1 MSITASEL
9 VIRYSANRTA
19 TSANGG
25 RMSTV
30 ALTSGAK
37 QNFFPDWTAAQMAS
51 GATRYRK
58 FFVHNTNAEN
68 LALTDAMLHLLAPT
82 PAGDRITMFGGT
94 ADDTQADIGSPTEY
108 GAAALQSAVAAGATS
123 LTVTLE
129 DDAMA
134 IFRTGDQIFVTDG
147 TNSEYHDAVTVAQNG
162 SLVAISLAPGD
173 MLTYAYTSGAVV
185 ASVLPLGTI
194 VAAIATVNKVT
205 GSGGLDATAI
215 TADNQGSISQ
225 TVTLTMSSTTT
236 FSAVS
241 DVLGSLG
248 TGSIGSDFAPVN
260 SDYTR
265 PYLTVPATA
274 WSGTWAAGETATIPV
289 TQAAPAVWLK
299 NVVPAGAAA
308 YGNDAFTL
316 RVVGGSA

>member
-37 QNFFPDWTAAQMAS
+37 QNYFPDWTAAQMAS

-58 FFVHNTNAEN
+58 FFAHNTNADA
-68 LALTDAMLHLLAPT
+68 LSLTDAILHLLAPT
-82 PAGDRITMFGGT
+82 PAGDRITYFLGT
-94 ADDTQADIGSPTEY
+94 ASDTQADIGSPTEF
-108 GAAALQSAVAAGATS
+108 GAATLQSSVSAAATA
-123 LTVTLE
+123 LTVLLE
-129 DDAMA
+129 SDAMV
-134 IFRTGDQIFVTDG
+134 IFRTGDKIFLTDG
-147 TNSEYHDAVTVAQNG
+147 TNSEYHENVTIVKNG
-162 SLVAISLAPGD
+162 SLVTITLAAGD
-173 MLTYAYTSGAVV
+173 MLAYAYTAGAVV
-185 ASVLPLGTI
+185 ASVLPLGSI
-194 VAAIATVNKVT
+194 VAAIGTVSKVT
-205 GSGGLDATAI
+205 SSGVLDATKI
-215 TADNQGSISQ
+215 TADNIGSITH
-225 TVTLTMSSTTT
+225 TVTLTFTSATA

-248 TGSIGSDFAPVN
+248 TGSIGSAFAPVN
-260 SDYTR
+260 SDYMR
-265 PYLTVPATA
+265 PYLTVPAA
-274 WSGTWAAGETATIPV
+274 SWSGTWAAGEVVTIPV
-289 TQAAPAVWLK
+289 TAASAPFWLK